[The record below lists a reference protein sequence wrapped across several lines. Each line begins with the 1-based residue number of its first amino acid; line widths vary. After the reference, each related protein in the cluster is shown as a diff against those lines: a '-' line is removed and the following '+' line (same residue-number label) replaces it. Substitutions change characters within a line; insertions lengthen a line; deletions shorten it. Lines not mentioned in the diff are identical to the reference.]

1 MHLTSTPIDVGAL
14 IAVVQ
19 SPDRGGIACFLGTV
33 RDHQDGRPVVRLDYS
48 AYDAMAEAECARIVT
63 EAEARWNCAVALQ
76 HRTGTL
82 QVGETAVAIAV
93 ASAHR
98 EEAFASCRYVIE
110 EVKRRVPIWKR
121 EYFADGTVEWVGGG
135 DAGTRGR
142 GEVSARGVREDG
154 TREGNEATRGLEHA
168 SGQGGRRP
176 A

>member
-1 MHLTSTPIDVGAL
+1 VHLTSTPIDLGAL

-33 RDHQDGRPVVRLDYS
+33 RDHHGGRPVVRLDYS
-48 AYDAMAEAECARIVT
+48 AYEAMAEAECSRIVA
-63 EAEARWNCAVALQ
+63 EAEARWSCAVALQ

-110 EVKRRVPIWKR
+110 EAKRRVPIWKR
-121 EYFADGTVEWVGGG
+121 EYFADGTVEWVGSGAVDETVSG
-135 DAGTRGR
+135 VAGTSGR
-142 GEVSARGVREDG
+142 PRS
-154 TREGNEATRGLEHA
+154 
-168 SGQGGRRP
+168 
-176 A
+176 